1 MTWDSSISRTTLLAA
16 GQETAYRFV
25 VICPGTYGI
34 QTLVG
39 AGEADLEVTG
49 PGGTTALTM
58 DNLSGLTHSE
68 MALQPGVYDV
78 RVTAVGSQPA
88 VVQWTLKP
96 LALDYEKII
105 ENGVGQAPALS
116 LSLVGSLSADPT
128 ATSGLGAADGVTNAV
143 ISGGSAASSVTALVA
158 SPVPSSLLLVSMDTG
173 LMGLP
178 GADAQQVAA
187 VGPTVE
193 GALASVADR
202 LNGLMPGIRYTSAS
216 DSEWRLGNGDPPE
229 NLGSAEGQP
238 AVPQE
243 AAVLAVTAKPET
255 VGAGEDARV
264 LARVDRLL
272 SLVNWFPSGP
282 ISSWL
287 GGVSDADH
295 SPRTP
300 ESSEILAQSEVPVP
314 ARRRKHRS
322 HLIEADL
329 TIPLGVILTSAVAY
343 RVRRPLQKRLG
354 HKAPALEGP
363 RRPHIFYGRGPHAR
377 RFHAGTTCHA
387 RVPHTP
393 FVP

>member
-1 MTWDSSISRTTLLAA
+1 
-16 GQETAYRFV
+16 
-25 VICPGTYGI
+25 
-34 QTLVG
+34 
-39 AGEADLEVTG
+39 
-49 PGGTTALTM
+49 
-58 DNLSGLTHSE
+58 
-68 MALQPGVYDV
+68 
-78 RVTAVGSQPA
+78 
-88 VVQWTLKP
+88 
-96 LALDYEKII
+96 
-105 ENGVGQAPALS
+105 
-116 LSLVGSLSADPT
+116 
-128 ATSGLGAADGVTNAV
+128 
-143 ISGGSAASSVTALVA
+143 
-158 SPVPSSLLLVSMDTG
+158 
-173 LMGLP
+173 
-178 GADAQQVAA
+178 
-187 VGPTVE
+187 
-193 GALASVADR
+193 
-202 LNGLMPGIRYTSAS
+202 MPGIRYASRS

-300 ESSEILAQSEVPVP
+300 EPSEILAQSEVPVP

-363 RRPHIFYGRGPHAR
+363 GALTSSTVAVLMPGVSTPGRPATPGCRTRRSCHESSSRRSDRRAVGRPGRSCHKSPSKSGAAVLRLHYSR
-377 RFHAGTTCHA
+377 PSVFLIRFFSRFHLTNHTELQERVTQDVYLQTDSLFEATNDLWLHRDHNGLATHRWNSNRKANHRRARTRRLRSDHSDGAIQQIVQHKFHLTIGADLCRTERLGGVFDMDSAATHCRQGGTD
-387 RVPHTP
+387 
-393 FVP
+393 